1 MISVIL
7 RCIDS
12 RLSGHLRTSQDIARQ
27 SRSPTFP
34 KLSANS
40 FSLIT
45 PSVFVSKAKNISPM
59 ASSGTAC
66 SSSIALKVEYVMRNL
81 PLDASAMPRRAIS
94 RQTQAPLALYS
105 PWTFCRPW
113 SPSAAGFVSF
123 ARPMIFAGAPT
134 CAYWVGRPRSSNS
147 TQTPTAVAPDGIG
160 LSTTAPQPSF
170 APSPIRMFPSTETLA
185 PSSTFFPIFGWRS
198 PPTLPVA
205 PSVTPCNIVHP
216 SPRCAVSPMT
226 TPVAWSMTT
235 AGPIV
240 AAGWMSTPNAADARL
255 WSHSAKD
262 RSPRSHARFAT
273 R

>member
-134 CAYWVGRPRSSNS
+134 
-147 TQTPTAVAPDGIG
+147 AVAPDGIG

-170 APSPIRMFPSTETLA
+170 APSPIRMFPSTETFA

-216 SPRCAVSPMT
+216 SPTCAVSPMT

-262 RSPRSHARFAT
+262 RSPRSHTRFAT

>member
-134 CAYWVGRPRSSNS
+134 
-147 TQTPTAVAPDGIG
+147 AVAPDGIG